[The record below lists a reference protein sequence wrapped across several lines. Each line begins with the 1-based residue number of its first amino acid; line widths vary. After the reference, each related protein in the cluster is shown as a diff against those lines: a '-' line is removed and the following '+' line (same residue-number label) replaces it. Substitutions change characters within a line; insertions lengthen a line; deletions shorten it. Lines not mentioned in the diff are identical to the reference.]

1 MNGRFRGIADKGGFW
16 LAMAMTQMTHNGQR
30 SILAHYGLSP
40 NYPYDAYYYDAY
52 DDADA
57 YSSLS
62 FRIRAS
68 RLWT

>member
-1 MNGRFRGIADKGGFW
+1 MIDRVWLQRPAYGPGLCPLRFP
-16 LAMAMTQMTHNGQR
+16 LN
-30 SILAHYGLSP
+30 P